1 MWHRNFAGFARLSP
15 ASTTQGETASD
26 HAITIPA
33 VEEMDSGRARAAEGA
48 GRSRLAAGRDRRR
61 AWSQRSGREGARM
74 AARHRAAP
82 RHAEARTIR
91 SPMTYR
97 ADGITLA
104 PASLG
109 TSTNR

>member
-1 MWHRNFAGFARLSP
+1 MSHRNFACFAPWAP
-15 ASTTQGETASD
+15 AATTQGETASD
-26 HAITIPA
+26 HAITLPV
-33 VEEMDSGRARAAEGA
+33 VEEVDSGRARAAEGV

-61 AWSQRSGREGARM
+61 AWSRRGGGEGARL

-109 TSTNR
+109 TSANR